1 MSSLGGLLSGGLL
14 FSTVLLGGDDLG
26 LGVGIIILGLFDLD
40 EIGHDLLLVADL
52 DLGALHDLDLQTEN
66 TSTELDGTS
75 GRINEIVLGL
85 TSGDLITLSVL
96 LGLGTLATDLTSND
110 DLATDSTT
118 TAHDSTEDVVSG
130 HTDGSTGEELELESL
145 NIGGSAQVSVVGDG
159 FDGKVDL
166 VVGVVEVVS
175 LLDER
180 LDLLNL
186 TGLLVEELVALGSTN
201 TDLGVDAGGANLDS
215 GITLHT
221 ESLLEELVELS
232 LEDTVGNELL
242 LGIDLFDTSFS
253 HRVLVFV

>member
-1 MSSLGGLLSGGLL
+1 MSGLSLITS
-14 FSTVLLGGDDLG
+14 VLLGGDDLR
-26 LGVGIIILGLFDLD
+26 LSVRIIILGLFDLN

-52 DLGALHDLDLQTEN
+52 DLGALHDLDLETEN
-66 TSTELDGTS
+66 TLTKLDGTS
-75 GRINEIVLGL
+75 SGVNEIVLGL

-96 LGLGTLATDLTSND
+96 LGLSTLATDLTSND

-118 TAHDSTEDVVSG
+118 TAHDSTKDVVSG
-130 HTDGSTGEELELESL
+130 HTDGSTSEELELKSL
-145 NIGGSAQVSVVGDG
+145 NVGGSAQVSVVGDG

-175 LLDER
+175 LLNEG

-186 TGLLVEELVALGSTN
+186 TGLLVEEFVALGSTN

-242 LGIDLFDTSFS
+242 LGIDLLNTSFS